1 MCTFGGPSS
10 TEEMIAGQESSLAST
25 LRGNYNTVFGE
36 QQDTMKALD
45 SQLRQI
51 RTGQTGLGFSAA
63 EQSVREAQIINQGGA
78 NARNAAQ
85 AAQDF
90 GAGKTFNGSTDSSG
104 LARQSGINQQIR
116 ETAQSQA
123 ETQTAN
129 QLTNLTAE
137 NYGQGRE
144 NAARSAA
151 GLATLAG
158 LENPNPAAS
167 AAGSEL
173 GAAFGSAEKIQQAK
187 IAETQGAIGLATS
200 IGMDAAT
207 FGAGTLAGNQGFDLQ
222 GGLSALSGRG

>member
-10 TEEMIAGQESSLAST
+10 SEQTIAGQESSLGET

-36 QQDTMKALD
+36 DQATLQALN
-45 SQLRQI
+45 SQLSQI

-63 EQSVREAQIINQGGA
+63 EQSAREGQIINQGAA
-78 NARNAAQ
+78 NARNATQ

-104 LARQSGINQQIR
+104 LARTSGINQQIR

-123 ETQTAN
+123 ETQTAGA
-129 QLTNLTAE
+129 LTNLTAE
-137 NYGQGRE
+137 NYGQGRA
-144 NAARSAA
+144 NADRSAA

-158 LENPNPAAS
+158 LENPNPVAS

-173 GAAFGSAEKIQQAK
+173 GSAFGSAKSIQDQK

-200 IGMDAAT
+200 IGLDAAT
-207 FGAGTLAGNQGFDLQ
+207 FGAGALGGGGFDMA
-222 GGLSALSGRG
+222 GGLQALTGKG